1 MLSYQQLAGLR
12 VINAMR
18 LTTFTDY
25 SLRVLIYLG
34 THGEQRAAVGEIA
47 AAYGISKHHL
57 MKVILF
63 LVAEGYVQTTRGKG
77 GGVQLKVDPERI
89 RIGEVVR
96 KSEAGSVLVECF
108 SPADSNCRI
117 ESVCRLRRAFHKAAQ
132 AFYAVLDTYTLAD
145 LLNNRTAIERL
156 LHSA

>member
-1 MLSYQQLAGLR
+1 
-12 VINAMR
+12 VR

-34 THGEQRAAVGEIA
+34 ARSDQRAAVGDIA
-47 AAYGISKHHL
+47 DAYGISKHHL

-63 LVAEGYVQTTRGKG
+63 LADEGYVVTTRGRG
-77 GGVQLKVDPERI
+77 GGVQLKLGPDRI

-96 KSEAGSVLVECF
+96 KSEADSVLVECF
-108 SPADSNCRI
+108 STDASKCHI
-117 ESVCRLRRAFHKAAQ
+117 ESACKLRSAFYKAAQ

-145 LLNNRTAIERL
+145 LVANRAVLVRL
-156 LHSA
+156 LHGTQRRA

>member
-1 MLSYQQLAGLR
+1 
-12 VINAMR
+12 MR

-34 THGEQRAAVGEIA
+34 TRQDRRSAVGEIA
-47 AAYGISKHHL
+47 DAYGISKNHL

-63 LVAEGYVQTTRGKG
+63 LAAEGYVLTARGKG
-77 GGVQLKVDPERI
+77 GGVALKLAPQRI

-96 KSEAGSVLVECF
+96 KAEAGSVLVECF
-108 SPADSNCRI
+108 APGSSDCRI
-117 ESVCRLRRAFHKAAQ
+117 ERSCLLRGALQKAVQ

-145 LLNNRTAIERL
+145 LLANQEALQPLLRL
-156 LHSA
+156 AASPARAGKRR

>member
-1 MLSYQQLAGLR
+1 
-12 VINAMR
+12 MR

-34 THGEQRAAVGEIA
+34 TRGDQRAAVGEIA
-47 AAYGISKHHL
+47 DAYGISKNHL

-63 LVAEGYVQTTRGKG
+63 LADEGYVATTRGKG
-77 GGVQLKVDPERI
+77 GGVQLTRDPGRI

-96 KSEAGSVLVECF
+96 RSEAGSVLVECF
-108 SPADSNCRI
+108 SRDDSDCRI
-117 ESVCRLRRAFHKAAQ
+117 ERSCLLRGVFQKAVQ

-145 LLNNRTAIERL
+145 LLVNHTKLEHLLQISPKQNRAGQR
-156 LHSA
+156 A